1 MLRRS
6 FVLGAAAAAALT
18 GLIQA
23 AVPPAALAA
32 DRYITV
38 ASTTS
43 TEDSGLFGSIL
54 PKFTAKTGIE
64 VRVVAKGTGQAI
76 DLARRGDADVLLVH
90 HKPSEDKFV
99 ADGYS
104 TERKP
109 VMYNDFVIVG
119 PAADP
124 AGIKGGKDVAA
135 ALSKIAAAKAPFVS
149 RGDDSGTHKAEL
161 ALWKTASFDPA
172 KAEPKESWYRSIGQ
186 GMGPTLNTAAAMN
199 GYTLTDR
206 GTWLNFKN
214 RGPLTVLVE
223 GDKRL
228 FNQYGAMLVNPARF
242 THVKAADG
250 QAFVDWLVSAEGQKA
265 IADYTI
271 NGEQL
276 FFPNANE
283 PGA

>member
-6 FVLGAAAAAALT
+6 FVLGCAAAAVLAALVQT
-18 GLIQA
+18 AGLS
-23 AVPPAALAA
+23 PALAA
-32 DRYITV
+32 DRFITV

-76 DLARRGDADVLLVH
+76 DLAKRGDADVLFVH
-90 HKPSEDKFV
+90 HKPSEEKFV
-99 ADGYS
+99 AEGFS
-104 TERKP
+104 TVRKP
-109 VMYNDFVIVG
+109 VMYNDFVVVG
-119 PAADP
+119 PASDP
-124 AGIKGGKDVAA
+124 AGVKGSKDVAA
-135 ALSKIAAAKAPFVS
+135 ALSKIAETKAPFVS
-149 RGDDSGTHKAEL
+149 RGDDSGTNKAEL
-161 ALWKTASFDPA
+161 ALWKIAKLDPA
-172 KAEPKESWYRSIGQ
+172 KADGGWYRSIGQ

-228 FNQYGAMLVNPARF
+228 FNQYGVMLVNPAKF
-242 THVKAADG
+242 PHVKAADG